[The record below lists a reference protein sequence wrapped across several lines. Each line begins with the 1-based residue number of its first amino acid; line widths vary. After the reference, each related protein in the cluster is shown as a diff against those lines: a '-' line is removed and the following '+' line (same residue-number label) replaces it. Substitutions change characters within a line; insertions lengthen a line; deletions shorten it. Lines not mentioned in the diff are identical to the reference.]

1 MSHVGRPVPSEVPKW
16 GLIVST
22 ILLVLFASA
31 CYHYRAIPQ
40 RPASDTAVGGARGL
54 ATELEGEIVWALA
67 WGLVQEAPRIDN
79 CQGQDLAEVEVTSN
93 LGFALLTIVTLGFLA
108 PVKVEWRCG
117 KPTPTDSVIGGDEDD
132 EIFEPDS
139 IADDTV
145 RVGGQL

>member
-22 ILLVLFASA
+22 ILLVFHASA

-40 RPASDTAVGGARGL
+40 QQASDTAVGGARGL
-54 ATELEGEIVWALA
+54 GTELEGEIVWALA

-79 CQGQDLAEVEVTSN
+79 CEGQDLAEVEVTSN
-93 LGFALLTIVTLGFLA
+93 LGFALLTIMTLGFVA

-117 KPTPTDSVIGGDEDD
+117 KPAPTDSVIGGDEDD
-132 EIFEPDS
+132 EIFEHDS
-139 IADDTV
+139 IADDTG
-145 RVGGQL
+145 RVVGQL